1 MERIQ
6 WNGIEIRIE
15 NKREEDSVASTQP
28 RLGLG

>member
-28 RLGLG
+28 WLELG